1 MPRIFSSTAAA
12 GLALS
17 LAACGA
23 LFLSALPAVPGRA
36 APLAVVFFL
45 VSLALFFPRPLA
57 AASKKPGGASPK
69 KPAASKKPAGAA
81 PKKLSCFLD
90 GSPDGPSDGRD
101 AGPDLGDVVFSGV
114 RPGLFGRPGGRPAEP
129 PYHVEE
135 LELDMTVDGR
145 LASATLRQT
154 VLNYQPRAGLRLD
167 YLVPLPAGGTVSKLR
182 LTLDG
187 TELSGRVCPAREV
200 LEAYGAY
207 CLEKNNPAAL
217 RFAGRGL
224 YRATIFDLPP
234 QKRTTL
240 ELQVDYLL
248 PLENGRVM
256 IDFPLASN
264 LTEGLRPGRQRVAVR
279 IPGGRAASAYCPLG
293 EARVSL
299 GDDGSVLATL
309 ETTDSPPLDGFRL
322 YFTPRTGPLGG
333 LVLSHRPDPAEDG
346 YFLFLADALD
356 DGPEPAP
363 KDVVLALD
371 CSGSMSG
378 VKFEQALEALAF
390 VAGGLNPGDGLGL
403 LAFSEEVELWRPG
416 LVPATEANRRGAADF
431 ARRLR
436 PGGDTD
442 IGAALVAALGMA
454 SEKRAG
460 RSAGGGK
467 GGGGGQKAGSGG
479 RPRYFM
485 LLTDGEPT
493 RGETDEVRL
502 ALMAGEADGGGGTR
516 IFSFGLGSR
525 VNVRLLDRL
534 SEQSSGLTTYVSERE
549 DAGDKARALFSKMSR
564 PVLVDPELKVGAPV
578 SMVSPGRLPDLFRH
592 SQLAVL
598 GRYSE
603 PGPAK
608 FVLSG
613 RRGKK
618 TVSRTFEFELSP
630 GPRPDSR
637 LVAQIWAQRR
647 VAELLRLIDQAGE
660 PDKELVDE
668 IVGLSRRFGVMTPH
682 SLFLA
687 ATDRSLADP
696 AEDRETMLRG
706 LGLFCSSRTG
716 AAPNRARS
724 ARSIMAMS
732 LVPGGGGPSARDDD
746 DDDYDDGP
754 TVMPEILAGRAFFLK
769 SGVLVEGTLTLA
781 DLEGARKI
789 ARLSPEYFEL
799 AGLLDAD
806 ELVWLA
812 RERDLLFSRGGT
824 NYLVT
829 GSPAAGPAPA
839 GGSAA

>member
-12 GLALS
+12 CLALS
-17 LAACGA
+17 PAACGA
-23 LFLSALPAVPGRA
+23 LFLSALPAVPGWT

-45 VSLALFFPRPLA
+45 VSRALFFPRPLA
-57 AASKKPGGASPK
+57 AASKKPGGA
-69 KPAASKKPAGAA
+69 A
-81 PKKLSCFLD
+81 PKKLSFFLG
-90 GSPDGPSDGRD
+90 GSSDGPSDGRD
-101 AGPDLGDVVFSGV
+101 AGPDLGGVVLSGV
-114 RPGLFGRPGGRPAEP
+114 RPGLSGRPGGRPAEL

-187 TELSGRVCPAREV
+187 TELPGRVCPAREV
-200 LEAYGAY
+200 LGAYGAY

-264 LTEGLRPGRQRVAVR
+264 LTDGLRPGRQRVAVR

-309 ETTDSPPLDGFRL
+309 ETTDSPPLDGFQL

-371 CSGSMSG
+371 CSGSMTG

-403 LAFSEEVELWRPG
+403 LAFSGGVELWRPG
-416 LVPATEANRRGAADF
+416 LVPATEANRRDAADF

-436 PGGDTD
+436 PGGGTD
-442 IGAALVAALGMA
+442 IGAALGAALGMA

-467 GGGGGQKAGSGG
+467 GGGGQKAGSGG
-479 RPRYFM
+479 RPRYLM

-493 RGETDEVRL
+493 LGETDEGGL

-564 PVLVDPELKVGAPV
+564 PVLVDPELKVSAPV

-603 PGPAK
+603 PGPAR

-637 LVAQIWAQRR
+637 PVAQIWAQRR
-647 VAELLRLIDQAGE
+647 VAELLRLVDQAGGPE
-660 PDKELVDE
+660 PDKELADE

-682 SLFLA
+682 TLFLA

-696 AEDRETMLRG
+696 AEERGTLLRG
-706 LGLFCSSRTG
+706 LGLLRRRRTG

-724 ARSIMAMS
+724 VRSIMANS
-732 LVPGGGGPSARDDD
+732 LVLGGGGPSARDDD
-746 DDDYDDGP
+746 DDGLFTRDDDGP
-754 TVMPEILAGRAFFLK
+754 AVMPEILAGRAFFLK

-781 DLEGARKI
+781 DLGGARKI

-806 ELVWLA
+806 ELVWLS
-812 RERDLLFSRGGT
+812 RERDLLFSRGGI